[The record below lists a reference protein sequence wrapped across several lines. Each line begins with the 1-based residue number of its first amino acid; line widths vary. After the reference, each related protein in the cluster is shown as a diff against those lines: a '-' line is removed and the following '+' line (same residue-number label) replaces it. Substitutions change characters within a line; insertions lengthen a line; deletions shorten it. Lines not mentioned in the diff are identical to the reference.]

1 MAILNGEEM
10 KVIINLSERRK
21 ADLRRSWPIKV
32 KWGELPGGYK
42 SPVFFN
48 TRVELN
54 EAFTS
59 YCLHITNKN
68 VRSRA
73 GMQSHKSSIDKST
86 NALKSLADFMLSH
99 GLKMDEVEDC
109 HLEAYREW
117 ELVNVRSKKSSRDD
131 LSSKRTV
138 NIKLREVYNFYIW
151 AQEKYLILEGYVGI
165 GHEYKIQ
172 SLLTPDKKSTR
183 SAFADDNRRYP
194 LCYKRVGSSGQ
205 AVDYVATENDLH
217 KLREYFNSGKDG
229 YAAERNILIMDIVE
243 AVGWRQGSVQSLT
256 VDNFLGEKIIG
267 TLNTDDAIATVK
279 PKKQKFGYQF
289 DFEFPEALIY
299 RIQRHIKN
307 TRSDLLLR
315 KNITEGELQGALFL
329 SSVTGKPLADSAI
342 TQLFSKAFS
351 AVNCPR
357 GSGIHSIRRKF
368 TSDDIRVELETRVKK
383 KLSTAPADVT
393 HGTKRKLGHESELS
407 LAAYY
412 DASKTLTSTT
422 IEYTLKEEVLMLKGD
437 LAEGERENREL
448 KDVIR
453 KLEIENQKLR
463 K

>member
-1 MAILNGEEM
+1 M
-10 KVIINLSERRK
+10 KLIIDKPGNRK
-21 ADLRRSWPIKV
+21 ADLRRNWPVTV

-42 SPVFFN
+42 SPIFFN
-48 TRVELN
+48 HRVELI
-54 EAFTS
+54 ETITS
-59 YCLHITNKN
+59 YCLQIADKN
-68 VRSRA
+68 ARCRA
-73 GMQSHKSSIDKST
+73 GAQSHKSAIDRATS
-86 NALKSLADFMLSH
+86 ALKSFVDFTLAH
-99 GLKMDEVEDC
+99 CLKIDEIEDN

-117 ELVNVRSKKSSRDD
+117 ELTNVRSKKSSRDD

-151 AQEKYLILEGYVGI
+151 AQEKFLIFENHIGI
-165 GHEYKIQ
+165 GDKYKIQ
-172 SLLTPDKKSTR
+172 SLLTPDRKSTR
-183 SAFADDNRRYP
+183 SASADDNRRYP

-205 AVDYVATENDLH
+205 AIDYVATENDLH

-256 VDNFLGEKIIG
+256 VDNFLGKKIIG
-267 TLNTDDAIATVK
+267 TLNTADAVVTVK

-299 RIQRHIKN
+299 RIQRHIEYS
-307 TRSDLLLR
+307 RSELLLR
-315 KNITEGELQGALFL
+315 KNITEEELQEALFL
-329 SSVTGKPLADSAI
+329 SSVTGKPLADSAL

-351 AVNCPR
+351 AINCPR

-412 DASKTLTSTT
+412 NASKTLTSTT
-422 IEYTLKEEVLMLKGD
+422 IEYSLKEEVLMLKGD
-437 LAEGERENREL
+437 LAERERDNREL

-453 KLEIENQKLR
+453 KLKIENQKLR